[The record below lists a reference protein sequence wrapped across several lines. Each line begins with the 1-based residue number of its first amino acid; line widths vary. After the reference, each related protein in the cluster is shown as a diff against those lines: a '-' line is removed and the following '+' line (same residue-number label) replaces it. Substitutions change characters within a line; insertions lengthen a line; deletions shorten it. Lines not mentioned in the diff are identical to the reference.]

1 MKYRPKRSIVFCS
14 WGSEEHGLIG
24 SEEFVEGKDLR
35 SSNVFR
41 KNNLQLMIDFQVVP
55 VDHNQKNFIQLSK
68 KERLLTSMQIFHFKQ
83 MFISKLL
90 PLQSYKNSF
99 MMSLK

>member
-35 SSNVFR
+35 
-41 KNNLQLMIDFQVVP
+41 I
-55 VDHNQKNFIQLSK
+55 
-68 KERLLTSMQIFHFKQ
+68 TSIK
-83 MFISKLL
+83 II
-90 PLQSYKNSF
+90 
-99 MMSLK
+99 

>member
-35 SSNVFR
+35 TNIFH
-41 KNNLQLMIDFQVVP
+41 KNNLQLTFDFQVVP
-55 VDHNQKNFIQLSK
+55 VDHN
-68 KERLLTSMQIFHFKQ
+68 
-83 MFISKLL
+83 
-90 PLQSYKNSF
+90 
-99 MMSLK
+99 

>member
-35 SSNVFR
+35 ITNISLIYDINYNS
-41 KNNLQLMIDFQVVP
+41 
-55 VDHNQKNFIQLSK
+55 QLS
-68 KERLLTSMQIFHFKQ
+68 FDF
-83 MFISKLL
+83 
-90 PLQSYKNSF
+90 
-99 MMSLK
+99 

>member
-68 KERLLTSMQIFHFKQ
+68 KERLLTSMQMFHFKQ
-83 MFISKLL
+83 MFI
-90 PLQSYKNSF
+90 
-99 MMSLK
+99 